1 MYQYPVQFP
10 QVTNRED
17 WLQTIAI
24 FDDDTGQPV
33 LMDGT
38 SVPGGQAFTS
48 ASWIVTDGAIVT
60 ASNTSITIPVYPI
73 GNQLSALSLTV
84 GLNLGILSGDPITIK
99 DAVSGLNTMMG
110 YVISYNALTGA
121 LVVQIGFTF
130 DCEIRWY
137 SGQRFDGCGYV
148 PWYDWGTS
156 NGDSPLIQ
164 ATLGNGILITD
175 IGIMQIWVPAST
187 FQQLRGGTYSVALIC
202 TDAVHT
208 RQLFVGQLPV
218 EHGRVSKLTTTP
230 PIIVPQS
237 QGLFILG
244 QSSLGGPDV
253 LG

>member
-1 MYQYPVQFP
+1 
-10 QVTNRED
+10 
-17 WLQTIAI
+17 
-24 FDDDTGQPV
+24 
-33 LMDGT
+33 MDGT

-99 DAVSGLNTMMG
+99 DAVSGLNTMTG

-130 DCEIRWY
+130 DCEIRRAGPRY
-137 SGQRFDGCGYV
+137 DGSGYIPYF
-148 PWYDWGTS
+148 DWGVPDEY
-156 NGDSPLIQ
+156 GPLIQ

-187 FQQLRGGTYSVALIC
+187 FQKLRGGTYSVALIC

-230 PIIVPQS
+230 PIVVPQS
-237 QGLFILG
+237 GGLFILG